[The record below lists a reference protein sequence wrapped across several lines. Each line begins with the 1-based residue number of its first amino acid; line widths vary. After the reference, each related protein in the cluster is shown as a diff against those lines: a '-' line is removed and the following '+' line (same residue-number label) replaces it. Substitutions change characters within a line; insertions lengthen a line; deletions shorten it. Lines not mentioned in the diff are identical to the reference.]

1 MGRKEIL
8 LIDRKMPLEE
18 LDQRIRTLEK
28 DTRIL
33 KGLYFITHRYNGDS
47 VEEACEKVGVYK
59 MVGDQWQK
67 RLNED
72 GYEGSVP
79 RIGGGKPP
87 KLSEED
93 MNRMSDTLK
102 KRDYWTTEDV
112 QSIVNGESNAS
123 FTLKHIRTILW
134 KMGMHYSKPYQRDYH
149 RPGNAE
155 DSLKKLGQSGR

>member
-1 MGRKEIL
+1 MGRKDIL
-8 LIDRKMPLEE
+8 LVDRNMPLEE
-18 LDQRIRTLEK
+18 VDRRIRTLEK
-28 DTRIL
+28 NTRIL
-33 KGLYFITHRYNGDS
+33 KGLYFIRHRYNGDS

-59 MVGDQWQK
+59 MVGYQWQK

-72 GYEGSVP
+72 GYEGLVS
-79 RIGGGKPP
+79 RFGGVKPP

-112 QSIVNGESNAS
+112 QSIVNGEPNAS
-123 FTLKHIRTILW
+123 FTLKHIRTILR
-134 KMGMHYSKPYQRDYH
+134 KMGMHYSKPYQHDYR

-155 DSLKKLGQSGR
+155 DILKKLGRS